1 MVDRQPETGWEGGLV
16 PGNHGGAGD
25 SHDNVL
31 QVAPDAVP
39 GLRSAFADAIT
50 KVDRQIE
57 LADKELRV
65 TSWAGDPVSTD
76 ASALYNDRTLDSD
89 ESVVD
94 LLKFYREQ
102 LDAAVQNLD
111 ATAEQYERID
121 SDNAVGTGKNEG

>member
-1 MVDRQPETGWEGGLV
+1 MP
-16 PGNHGGAGD
+16 NHGGGGD
-25 SHDNVL
+25 SHNEVL
-31 QVAPDAVP
+31 RVARDAVP

-65 TSWAGDPVSTD
+65 TSWAGDPVSTG

-94 LLKFYREQ
+94 LLKFYRAQ

-111 ATAEQYERID
+111 ATAEQYDRID